1 MTLRP
6 CVVCGEPTGRTR
18 CPEHT
23 PIRSRATA
31 EQRGCDTAWRSLSR
45 RARRLSPL
53 CEDCGATENLSTD
66 HSEEA
71 WARKAAGKVI
81 RLQDFTVL
89 CGPCNTRRGP
99 ADPRGEG
106 LTSRLRHPQ
115 VRQSF
120 SHRPPDTPGKRM
132 SVPSIPCACVGVLGD
147 RSSSSMRVHVP
158 GASVNRLPAPSR
170 MTRCPEGLNAK
181 EALSPYSI
189 VGFGDGKWTRKQPF
203 LEPAIRAGL
212 KGQITMPPLSFKGW
226 PADRAARRVRF
237 VREFCRVPSG
247 HAAGDPV
254 RLRDFQTEIV
264 AGAFAPGVRTALVS
278 IPRANGK
285 TALAAMLGLAE
296 LFVGPPSAETLVVA
310 TDQRQVDLTLKL
322 ARRMVELNPVL
333 EERFHVFRDRLYL
346 PENDATL
353 LPLPAEPGA
362 LHGHDPSL
370 LIVDELHVVTRD
382 VWEAATTAAGKR
394 AESLTLAI
402 GTTSTSVD
410 SIMWELVEH
419 GRLADDPA
427 FYFRGVRRPGR
438 LRCRRP

>member
-1 MTLRP
+1 
-6 CVVCGEPTGRTR
+6 
-18 CPEHT
+18 
-23 PIRSRATA
+23 
-31 EQRGCDTAWRSLSR
+31 
-45 RARRLSPL
+45 
-53 CEDCGATENLSTD
+53 
-66 HSEEA
+66 
-71 WARKAAGKVI
+71 
-81 RLQDFTVL
+81 
-89 CGPCNTRRGP
+89 
-99 ADPRGEG
+99 
-106 LTSRLRHPQ
+106 
-115 VRQSF
+115 
-120 SHRPPDTPGKRM
+120 
-132 SVPSIPCACVGVLGD
+132 
-147 RSSSSMRVHVP
+147 
-158 GASVNRLPAPSR
+158 
-170 MTRCPEGLNAK
+170 
-181 EALSPYSI
+181 
-189 VGFGDGKWTRKQPF
+189 
-203 LEPAIRAGL
+203 
-212 KGQITMPPLSFKGW
+212 
-226 PADRAARRVRF
+226 

-310 TDQRQVDLTLKL
+310 TDQRQADLTLKL